1 MWANLDAEWYRR
13 APVTKIDHSCEHDNH
28 GGLQVTDH
36 ARQLLEKHF
45 KKPFLNLSYA
55 GGSERMDEDTVREG
69 IAWLDDCFHIIR
81 HQDDVMPS
89 VEWILDLARA
99 AVLRYF
105 SRRATFHP
113 V

>member
-1 MWANLDAEWYRR
+1 M
-13 APVTKIDHSCEHDNH
+13 
-28 GGLQVTDH
+28 TDH

-45 KKPFLNLSYA
+45 RKPFLNLQYA
-55 GGSERMDEDTVREG
+55 AGLERMDISTVQEG

-99 AVLRYF
+99 AVLR
-105 SRRATFHP
+105 SPPPHRRLTTTSTCFRSSIVCVDTGCPHVLHAWDHLC
-113 V
+113 

>member
-1 MWANLDAEWYRR
+1 M
-13 APVTKIDHSCEHDNH
+13 
-28 GGLQVTDH
+28 TDH

-55 GGSERMDEDTVREG
+55 GGLERMDEATVREG

-105 SRRATFHP
+105 LKCALSFPCRTSVAIVCFDRLGDTLGLAEGLCASE
-113 V
+113 